1 MAVRLALVAAYLATR
16 LVNLTL
22 LPIFLDETTHIR
34 AAVAIADGEH
44 LFRQWNYGKGLSIF
58 VNALLFP
65 WAFDHYLWA
74 SRALVVAFGLATLLT
89 TMALARRLFGE
100 TVAVVAGLLYVLCP
114 FTFLYDRLALTD
126 PPMAAFATLALLFAV
141 RMSDRPTFPL
151 SLLVAS
157 CLVLAVLTK
166 ATALLLLPLPLGVVL
181 LLAPRSGRAWAF
193 AVGSV
198 LLAAAA
204 CFIPLWVFFHT
215 TSTVK
220 LGLEYQQSDLPSRL
234 AGNVPMAASWLGTY
248 LTAPFAV
255 LAGAG
260 FVIGVR
266 ERSRAAWLMALV
278 LVLPVLAFASVSTL
292 WFPRYVV
299 FVAPP
304 ALVLAAHGFAR
315 LTAAWPRRAAVA
327 FLAVTALPA
336 AFLDYRIATDPPR
349 AEIPT
354 LDLVQYIYG
363 WPSGYA
369 TAETLAFVKQELGA
383 HPEGLQVIVHSPS
396 LRTTSRALG
405 LEFAHEPRMAL
416 KDLDLASAPGLR
428 LLEVWGAG
436 RPTLLVISP
445 VGASRQP
452 PDPKA
457 WAHLG
462 GLVLRACKPDGS
474 LCDEVYRL
482 CHGAS
487 CPHLAPLLN

>member
-1 MAVRLALVAAYLATR
+1 VAVRLALCAAHVATR
-16 LVNLTL
+16 LFGLTV

-34 AAVAIADGEH
+34 AAVAISDGEH

-74 SRALVVAFGLATLLT
+74 SRALVVAFGLVTLLA

-100 TVAVVAGLLYVLCP
+100 TAAVVAGALYVLCP

-126 PPMAAFATLALLFAV
+126 PPMATFATLALLLAV
-141 RMSDRPTFPL
+141 RLADRPTVPVA
-151 SLLVAS
+151 LLVAL

-181 LLAPRSGRAWAF
+181 LLAPSSTRAWAF
-193 AVGSV
+193 AVLSV
-198 LLAAAA
+198 LAAAAA

-220 LGLEYQQSDLPSRL
+220 LGLEYQESDLGSRL
-234 AGNVPMAASWLGTY
+234 LANVPMAASWLGTY
-248 LTAPFAV
+248 LTVPFVV
-255 LAGAG
+255 LAGTG
-260 FVIGVR
+260 LVVGLR
-266 ERSRAAWLMALV
+266 ERARAAWLMGLV
-278 LVLPVLAFASVSTL
+278 VVLPILAFASVSTL
-292 WFPRYVV
+292 WFPRYIV
-299 FVAPP
+299 FVAPA
-304 ALVLAAHGFAR
+304 ALVLAAHGFTR
-315 LTAAWPRRAAVA
+315 LTAAWPRWAGLA
-327 FLAVTALPA
+327 FLAAAALPA
-336 AFLDYRIATDPPR
+336 AHLDYKIATDPPR

-354 LDLVQYIYG
+354 LDLVQYVYG
-363 WPSGYA
+363 WPSGYG
-369 TAETLAFVKQELGA
+369 TEETLAFVKRELDS
-383 HPEGLQVIVHSPS
+383 HPEGLQVIVNSPS

-405 LEFAHEPRMAL
+405 LEFAHEPRLAL
-416 KDLDLASAPGLR
+416 KDLDLGSAPGLR
-428 LLEVWGAG
+428 LLEVWGAA
-436 RPTLLVISP
+436 RPTLLVVSP
-445 VGASRQP
+445 MGPSRQP
-452 PDPKA
+452 PDPGA

-487 CPHLAPLLN
+487 CPHLAPLLD

>member
-1 MAVRLALVAAYLATR
+1 VAVRLALVAAYLATR
-16 LVNLTL
+16 LTGLTV

-65 WAFDHYLWA
+65 WAFDHYLGA
-74 SRALVVAFGLATLLT
+74 SRALVVAFGLVTLLA

-100 TVAVVAGLLYVLCP
+100 TAGIVAGILYVLCP

-126 PPMAAFATLALLFAV
+126 PPMATFATLALLLAV
-141 RMSDRPTFPL
+141 RITERPTVPIT
-151 SLLVAS
+151 LLLGL

-181 LLAPRSGRAWAF
+181 LLAPRSGRAWA
-193 AVGSV
+193 AALLSV
-198 LLAAAA
+198 LLASAA
-204 CFIPLWVFFHT
+204 CYLPLWVFFHT
-215 TSTVK
+215 TSTVR
-220 LGLEYQQSDLPSRL
+220 LGLEYQESDLGSRL
-234 AGNVPMAASWLGTY
+234 VANVPLAASWLGTY
-248 LTAPFAV
+248 LTAPLAV
-255 LAGAG
+255 FAGAG
-260 FVIGVR
+260 LAIGLR
-266 ERSRAAWLMALV
+266 DRSRAALLLGLV
-278 LVLPVLAFASVSTL
+278 VVLPVLAFASVSTL

-315 LTAAWPRRAAVA
+315 LTEAWPRRAG
-327 FLAVTALPA
+327 LALLAAAALPA
-336 AFLDYRIATDPPR
+336 LHLDYHIATDPPH

-354 LDLVQYIYG
+354 LDLVQYVYG

-369 TAETLAFVKQELGA
+369 TDETLAFVKRELLA

-405 LEFAHEPRMAL
+405 LEFAHEPRVAL
-416 KDLDLASAPGLR
+416 KDLDLGSAPGLR
-428 LLEVWGAG
+428 LLAVWGTA
-436 RPTLLVISP
+436 RPTLLVVSP
-445 VGASRQP
+445 VGPSREP
-452 PDPKA
+452 PDSAA

-462 GLVLRACKPDGS
+462 GRVQRACKPDGS

-482 CHGAS
+482 CHGAL